1 MAMAQLLQPWADE
14 MCVFSTLV
22 ELTLPIPICER
33 MRAARRCFL
42 MPPPSER

>member
-14 MCVFSTLV
+14 MCVFSTDLALLV

-33 MRAARRCFL
+33 MRAARRYF
-42 MPPPSER
+42 